1 MFFHLLWPLTFAH
14 WEWRSPA
21 TPRKLALLGQ
31 DPTAALPW
39 CGRAAGGPS
48 TRSWGYRIV
57 DIVEIFKNF
66 EDKGEKVV
74 YSYNMQNCE
83 YIFQVLM
90 KNFVLKC
97 SEGLYHGFSTSHSNV
112 VCSLNQMHTAFFCI
126 GAGIGGKSMAG
137 HLLIFGTASPASLS
151 ITQFPW
157 IHKNLAK
164 HDMFPHVPV
173 TFFT

>member
-83 YIFQVLM
+83 YIFQVLI

-97 SEGLYHGFSTSHSNV
+97 SEGLYHGVSTSHSNV
-112 VCSLNQMHTAFFCI
+112 VCSNAHCVFSALAQALEANQWQAIC
-126 GAGIGGKSMAG
+126 S
-137 HLLIFGTASPASLS
+137 SLER
-151 ITQFPW
+151 
-157 IHKNLAK
+157 
-164 HDMFPHVPV
+164 PHQHR
-173 TFFT
+173 